1 MQVINLRNNETLKP
15 KATIVFSE
23 DDAKRI
29 RKLLKKQPTRQ
40 IMIELPEVTAMLEKV
55 DELLIETMGREKWEA
70 ELKKNREGAHNAKNN
85 QV

>member
-15 KATIVFSE
+15 KAAIVFNE

-29 RKLLKKQPTRQ
+29 RKALKKQPTRQ
-40 IMIELPEVTAMLEKV
+40 IMLELPEVTAMLEKM

-70 ELKKNREGAHNAKNN
+70 ELKKNREEGQNAKNN